1 VRLLLDANLSP
12 RAAELLTAKGFDAV
26 HVRQRGMQHAM
37 DGQILTPTADEE
49 RILVS
54 EDSDFGALLARSQ
67 AALPPLCC
75 CAPAIHSRPMITPAC
90 SKKDSL
96 KSRRNLPPR
105 RSS

>member
-12 RAAELLTAKGFDAV
+12 RVAELLTAKGFDAV
-26 HVRQRGMQHAM
+26 HVRQRGMQHAT
-37 DGQILTPTADEE
+37 DGQILTLADDE

-54 EDSDFGALLARSQ
+54 EDTDFGALLARSQ

-96 KSRRNLPPR
+96 KSRSNLPPR